1 LNYFRL
7 IEKLPGRTALGFGPG
22 SGRWNPY
29 GTPFIYASSHT
40 SLNFL
45 ELLSIKGPVVTLA
58 KWSLVQIEIE
68 DDLPYLGI
76 EYLPNDWD
84 RRPHS
89 KSTQSIGNYWAK
101 QQDSYALK
109 VPSCR
114 IPLINYPKEH
124 NLLINPLHPE
134 FIEKVKLI
142 EETDVSFAI
151 NRI

>member
-1 LNYFRL
+1 M
-7 IEKLPGRTALGFGPG
+7 KGRTALGFGPG

-29 GTPFIYASSHT
+29 GIPLVYTCSHT

-45 ELLSIKGPVVTLA
+45 ELLSIKGPIVSMA
-58 KWSLVQIEIE
+58 EWSLIQIEIE
-68 DDLPYLGI
+68 EDLPYLDI
-76 EYLPNDWD
+76 DDLPNDWN
-84 RRPHS
+84 RRPYS
-89 KSTQSIGNYWAK
+89 KNTQAIGNYWAK
-101 QQDSYALK
+101 QQDSYGLK

-142 EETDVSFAI
+142 EETEVSFAI